1 MFSVTLTNFAPK
13 NHRPIL
19 AMSLACLISVALHT
33 EIWHA
38 WQGMAV
44 EPLAEVK
51 PPLVVEV
58 ALTSAPHQTEPAL
71 AAVPQPPQISPVVNK
86 PQPKPPEKT
95 KIKSVAKPKVKLDA
109 KINAPKKTIPQDKP
123 NKVAQAVETI
133 PAFNPPPAFTPA
145 PAKANPSPAPTAKPQ
160 PLVKAAYSAPGLKN
174 PPTRYPKIAQMRQW
188 EGIVTLEV
196 RVLANGS
203 AGEVKIV
210 TSSGHEILDESA
222 VEQVKTWHF
231 IPAHRGDKTVED
243 WVRVPI
249 SFKFKR

>member
-1 MFSVTLTNFAPK
+1 MAIAPL
-13 NHRPIL
+13 P
-19 AMSLACLISVALHT
+19 
-33 EIWHA
+33 
-38 WQGMAV
+38 
-44 EPLAEVK
+44 EVK
-51 PPLVVEV
+51 HPLVVEV

-71 AAVPQPPQISPVVNK
+71 SVAPQPPQINPVANK
-86 PQPKPPEKT
+86 QQPKPPEKT
-95 KIKSVAKPKVKLDA
+95 KIKPVINTKIKPIAKP
-109 KINAPKKTIPQDKP
+109 NEPKNTILQNKPNKAVPAVKTIP
-123 NKVAQAVETI
+123 T
-133 PAFNPPPAFTPA
+133 FNPPPIFIPA
-145 PAKANPSPAPTAKPQ
+145 PAKASPSPALAPKPQ

-210 TSSGHEILDESA
+210 NSSGHEILDESA
-222 VEQVKTWHF
+222 VEQVKSWHF
-231 IPAHRGDKTVED
+231 IPAHQGDKTVED